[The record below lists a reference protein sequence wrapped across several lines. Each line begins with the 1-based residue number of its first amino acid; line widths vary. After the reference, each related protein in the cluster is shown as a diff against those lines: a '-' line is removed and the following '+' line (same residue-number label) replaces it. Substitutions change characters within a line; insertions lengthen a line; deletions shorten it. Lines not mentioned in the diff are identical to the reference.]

1 MNRRHQVRVKPWMV
15 LVGGFS
21 LMKLMGAFV
30 PPPQGKAVPVR
41 CTPHLGARLVGHVV
55 GSCIMVAPAYASDT
69 SGLDFQQFVEE
80 FAGKKDFFVAL
91 ASATR
96 DTALAVA
103 GTAVAVAQLDQA
115 KRSADEAKRSADE
128 AFKASPEGKIQQA
141 LAKAMEPFEPSRPQ
155 DEVIQRPVMEA
166 LRQRIASWQ
175 QHATIIGGRYQSG
188 KSVATEEALRGVR
201 GVVRCTIESSDWK
214 RMMFEELK
222 VEDGGFRP
230 QDEVIQRPV
239 MEALRQ
245 RIASWQQHAT
255 IIGGRYQS
263 GKSVATEEA
272 LRGVR
277 GVVRC
282 TIESSDW
289 KRMMFEELKVEDG
302 GLFKEVMRRAREK
315 LKDFPDNL
323 TKFPI
328 LLLEVPRTT
337 TEGINLISST
347 AKDVATDKIGSAIH
361 VIVSASSAAVAL
373 AFDAGGTER
382 QEDIWVGDLTE
393 EEAKEFLALH
403 GHENKWEDFVDA
415 CGFRIGNLAKACE
428 NLKKGMSLD
437 NTKQEYQRLAT
448 VEVVRFMELQV
459 HPKVTGRE
467 MLQELLKVYPE
478 GIPEVSNG
486 ISILPREVA
495 ALIRNKSCHAVYFH
509 PIKKRFFFAS
519 KLHKEAAEA
528 QLANP

>member
-1 MNRRHQVRVKPWMV
+1 
-15 LVGGFS
+15 
-21 LMKLMGAFV
+21 
-30 PPPQGKAVPVR
+30 
-41 CTPHLGARLVGHVV
+41 
-55 GSCIMVAPAYASDT
+55 
-69 SGLDFQQFVEE
+69 
-80 FAGKKDFFVAL
+80 
-91 ASATR
+91 
-96 DTALAVA
+96 
-103 GTAVAVAQLDQA
+103 
-115 KRSADEAKRSADE
+115 
-128 AFKASPEGKIQQA
+128 
-141 LAKAMEPFEPSRPQ
+141 MEPFEPSRPQ
-155 DEVIQRPVMEA
+155 DEVIQRPVMET

-188 KSVATEEALRGVR
+188 KSVATEEALRG
-201 GVVRCTIESSDWK
+201 
-214 RMMFEELK
+214 
-222 VEDGGFRP
+222 
-230 QDEVIQRPV
+230 
-239 MEALRQ
+239 A
-245 RIASWQQHAT
+245 
-255 IIGGRYQS
+255 
-263 GKSVATEEA
+263 
-272 LRGVR
+272 R

-373 AFDAGGTER
+373 AFDAGGIAR

-415 CGFRIGNLAKACE
+415 CGFRIGDLAKACE

-437 NTKQEYQRLAT
+437 DTKQECQRLAT
-448 VEVVRFMELQV
+448 VEIVRFMELQV

-467 MLQELLKVYPE
+467 MLQELLKVYPQ

>member
-91 ASATR
+91 ASAT
-96 DTALAVA
+96 LSVA

-128 AFKASPEGKIQQA
+128 AFKSSPEGKIQQA

-188 KSVATEEALRGVR
+188 KSVATEEALRGAR
-201 GVVRCTIESSDWK
+201 GVVRFTIRSADWTD
-214 RMMFEELK
+214 RMCNHLG
-222 VEDGGFRP
+222 VD
-230 QDEVIQRPV
+230 DE
-239 MEALRQ
+239 
-245 RIASWQQHAT
+245 
-255 IIGGRYQS
+255 
-263 GKSVATEEA
+263 
-272 LRGVR
+272 
-277 GVVRC
+277 
-282 TIESSDW
+282 
-289 KRMMFEELKVEDG
+289 

-373 AFDAGGTER
+373 AFDAGGPER

-437 NTKQEYQRLAT
+437 NTKQEYQRVADD
-448 VEVVRFMELQV
+448 EVRGFMELQV
-459 HPKVTGRE
+459 HPTVTGCK
-467 MLQELLKVYPE
+467 MAQELLTAYPA
-478 GIPEVSNG
+478 GILNVVNG
-486 ISILPREVA
+486 IRILPREVA

-519 KLHKEAAEA
+519 KLHNEAAEA

>member
-41 CTPHLGARLVGHVV
+41 CTPHLGARLVVHVV

-91 ASATR
+91 ASAT
-96 DTALAVA
+96 LSVA
-103 GTAVAVAQLDQA
+103 GTAVAAAQLDQ
-115 KRSADEAKRSADE
+115 

-155 DEVIQRPVMEA
+155 DEVIQRPVMES

-188 KSVATEEALRGVR
+188 KSVATEEALRGAR
-201 GVVRCTIESSDWK
+201 GVVRFTIRSADWTD
-214 RMMFEELK
+214 RMCKHLG
-222 VEDGGFRP
+222 VD
-230 QDEVIQRPV
+230 DE
-239 MEALRQ
+239 
-245 RIASWQQHAT
+245 
-255 IIGGRYQS
+255 
-263 GKSVATEEA
+263 
-272 LRGVR
+272 
-277 GVVRC
+277 
-282 TIESSDW
+282 
-289 KRMMFEELKVEDG
+289 

-382 QEDIWVGDLTE
+382 QEDIWVGNLTE

-415 CGFRIGNLAKACE
+415 CGFRIGDLAKACE
-428 NLKKGMSLD
+428 NLKKGMD
-437 NTKQEYQRLAT
+437 DTKQECQRLAT

-495 ALIRNKSCHAVYFH
+495 ALIPNKSCHAVYFH

>member
-1 MNRRHQVRVKPWMV
+1 
-15 LVGGFS
+15 
-21 LMKLMGAFV
+21 
-30 PPPQGKAVPVR
+30 
-41 CTPHLGARLVGHVV
+41 
-55 GSCIMVAPAYASDT
+55 MVAPAYASDT

-80 FAGKKDFFVAL
+80 FAGKKDFFAAL
-91 ASATR
+91 ASATLSVAG
-96 DTALAVA
+96 TVVAMA

-188 KSVATEEALRGVR
+188 KSVATEEALRGAR
-201 GVVRCTIESSDWK
+201 GVVRCTIRSADWAD
-214 RMMFEELK
+214 RMCKQLG
-222 VEDGGFRP
+222 VD
-230 QDEVIQRPV
+230 DE
-239 MEALRQ
+239 
-245 RIASWQQHAT
+245 
-255 IIGGRYQS
+255 
-263 GKSVATEEA
+263 
-272 LRGVR
+272 
-277 GVVRC
+277 
-282 TIESSDW
+282 
-289 KRMMFEELKVEDG
+289 

-347 AKDVATDKIGSAIH
+347 AKDVATDKIGSVIH

-415 CGFRIGNLAKACE
+415 CGFRIGDLAKACE
-428 NLKKGMSLD
+428 NLKKGLSLD
-437 NTKQEYQRLAT
+437 DTKQECQRVADD
-448 VEVVRFMELQV
+448 EVRGFMELQV
-459 HPKVTGRE
+459 HPTVTGCK
-467 MLQELLKVYPE
+467 MAQELLTAYPA
-478 GIPEVSNG
+478 GILNVVNG
-486 ISILPREVA
+486 IRILPREVA

>member
-80 FAGKKDFFVAL
+80 FAGKKDFFAAL
-91 ASATR
+91 ASATLSVAG
-96 DTALAVA
+96 TVVAVA
-103 GTAVAVAQLDQA
+103 GTAVAVAQLDQ
-115 KRSADEAKRSADE
+115 

-188 KSVATEEALRGVR
+188 KSVATEEALRGAR
-201 GVVRCTIESSDWK
+201 GVVRFTIRSADWN
-214 RMMFEELK
+214 
-222 VEDGGFRP
+222 
-230 QDEVIQRPV
+230 
-239 MEALRQ
+239 
-245 RIASWQQHAT
+245 
-255 IIGGRYQS
+255 
-263 GKSVATEEA
+263 
-272 LRGVR
+272 
-277 GVVRC
+277 
-282 TIESSDW
+282 
-289 KRMMFEELKVEDG
+289 RMMFEELKVEDG

-373 AFDAGGTER
+373 AFDAGGIAR

-415 CGFRIGNLAKACE
+415 CGFRIGDLAKACE

-437 NTKQEYQRLAT
+437 DTKQECQRVADD
-448 VEVVRFMELQV
+448 EVRGFMELQV
-459 HPKVTGRE
+459 HPTVTGCK
-467 MLQELLKVYPE
+467 MAQELLTAYPA
-478 GIPEVSNG
+478 GISNVVNG
-486 ISILPREVA
+486 IRILPREVA

>member
-1 MNRRHQVRVKPWMV
+1 
-15 LVGGFS
+15 
-21 LMKLMGAFV
+21 
-30 PPPQGKAVPVR
+30 
-41 CTPHLGARLVGHVV
+41 
-55 GSCIMVAPAYASDT
+55 
-69 SGLDFQQFVEE
+69 
-80 FAGKKDFFVAL
+80 
-91 ASATR
+91 
-96 DTALAVA
+96 
-103 GTAVAVAQLDQA
+103 
-115 KRSADEAKRSADE
+115 
-128 AFKASPEGKIQQA
+128 
-141 LAKAMEPFEPSRPQ
+141 MEPFEPSRPQ
-155 DEVIQRPVMEA
+155 DEVIKRPVMEA

-188 KSVATEEALRGVR
+188 KSVATEEALRGAR
-201 GVVRCTIESSDWK
+201 GVVRSTIRSADWTD
-214 RMMFEELK
+214 RMCKHLG
-222 VEDGGFRP
+222 VD
-230 QDEVIQRPV
+230 DE
-239 MEALRQ
+239 
-245 RIASWQQHAT
+245 
-255 IIGGRYQS
+255 
-263 GKSVATEEA
+263 
-272 LRGVR
+272 
-277 GVVRC
+277 
-282 TIESSDW
+282 
-289 KRMMFEELKVEDG
+289 

-448 VEVVRFMELQV
+448 VEVVGFLELQA

-486 ISILPREVA
+486 IRILPREVA

>member
-80 FAGKKDFFVAL
+80 FAGKKDFFAAL
-91 ASATR
+91 ASAT
-96 DTALAVA
+96 LSVA
-103 GTAVAVAQLDQA
+103 GTAVAVAQLDQ
-115 KRSADEAKRSADE
+115 

-188 KSVATEEALRGVR
+188 KSVATEEALRGAR
-201 GVVRCTIESSDWK
+201 GVVRFTIRSADWTD
-214 RMMFEELK
+214 RMCKHLG
-222 VEDGGFRP
+222 VD
-230 QDEVIQRPV
+230 DE
-239 MEALRQ
+239 
-245 RIASWQQHAT
+245 
-255 IIGGRYQS
+255 
-263 GKSVATEEA
+263 
-272 LRGVR
+272 
-277 GVVRC
+277 
-282 TIESSDW
+282 
-289 KRMMFEELKVEDG
+289 

-373 AFDAGGTER
+373 AFDAGGPER

-415 CGFRIGNLAKACE
+415 CGFRIGDLAKACE

-437 NTKQEYQRLAT
+437 NTKQEYQRVADD
-448 VEVVRFMELQV
+448 EVRGFMELQV
-459 HPKVTGRE
+459 HPTVTGCK
-467 MLQELLKVYPE
+467 MAQELLTAYPA
-478 GIPEVSNG
+478 GILNVVNG
-486 ISILPREVA
+486 IRILPREVA

-519 KLHKEAAEA
+519 KLHKEADEA